1 MRHNVFWTKIGLD
14 GRDWTLIATDRGLCR
29 VVFPHEDLAH
39 WLPWL
44 ERAAP
49 GAPAAEDRE
58 TFDRMG
64 VTGLLQA
71 YFRGE
76 RVSFDEVPLDLIG
89 TEFQQAVWKALGQV
103 PYGETRTYRD
113 IAVAVG
119 RPKAVRAVGAAN
131 GTNPVPVLLPCHRIV
146 GADRK
151 LTGYYGGLAMK
162 RRLLELE
169 RIEGVE
175 DGGHARFLF

>member
-1 MRHNVFWTKIGLD
+1 MRHHAFWTTIELD
-14 GRDWTLIATDRGLCR
+14 GREWTLIATDRGLCR
-29 VVFPHEDLAH
+29 IVFPHEGLET
-39 WLPWL
+39 WRPWL
-44 ERAAP
+44 ERAVP
-49 GAPAAEDRE
+49 GISVAEDEEPFR
-58 TFDRMG
+58 RMG
-64 VTGLLQA
+64 VTELLQA

-76 RVSFDEVPLDLIG
+76 RVSFEEVPLDLIG
-89 TEFQQAVWKALGQV
+89 TEFQRAVWTALAQV

-175 DGGHARFLF
+175 DGGHARFRF

>member
-1 MRHNVFWTKIGLD
+1 MRQNVYWTKIELD
-14 GRDWTLIATDRGLCR
+14 GREWTLIATERGLCR
-29 VVFPHEDLAH
+29 VVFPHEGLGD

-49 GAPAAEDRE
+49 GAPVAEDRE
-58 TFDRMG
+58 AIRQLG
-64 VTGLLQA
+64 AIELLEA

-76 RVSFDEVPLDLIG
+76 RVSFEQVPLDLIG
-89 TEFQQAVWKALGQV
+89 TEFQQAVWRALGEV

-131 GTNPVPVLLPCHRIV
+131 GTNPIPVLLPCHRIV

-175 DGGHARFLF
+175 DGGHARFRF